1 MDMTTMIRILKYI
14 AWTSFVCLHIY
25 IIMPVINGIGCNYN
39 SEANDIKIKYISTC
53 RFGLVETIAWNKKSG
68 EKRLFKGM
76 LAKKND
82 DLIFFVFYSQ
92 EISKPL
98 FDFDDGLNVRFSD
111 AHIYSA
117 KQIHA
122 GQYDW
127 VLLRNPSYRVYK
139 VNMAGKLGFW

>member
-1 MDMTTMIRILKYI
+1 MTTMIRILKYI

-25 IIMPVINGIGCNYN
+25 IFMPVINGMGCNYN

-53 RFGLVETIAWNKKSG
+53 RFGLVETIAWNKISG

-82 DLIFFVFYSQ
+82 DLIFFVLYSQ
-92 EISKPL
+92 ELSKPL